1 MLLLLAFRT
10 QLYPDTPPHI
20 RKQRV
25 STQECR
31 GHSGP
36 LTLSTHTGLH
46 PHTPLCLY
54 KHTQQLAEYWGGG
67 LYLLGEEKKK
77 HFWALRNNIITSR
90 CYISHTR
97 FVDPCGPQRAEV
109 ICHVCSL
116 VAASVHIHCFG
127 ITHVPDVDL
136 SVWFLLFSFI
146 WLRRWRPCFP
156 FLWLSKVTSLFP
168 LLLIRCSDWKFLCKI
183 YSFSINQ
190 L

>member
-1 MLLLLAFRT
+1 MSPLPWTPCPSVRWLLSELHCSVCARMLVLLAFRA

-31 GHSGP
+31 GHSDP
-36 LTLSTHTGLH
+36 LTLSTHRLASTHSTVYINTHSSLQSTG
-46 PHTPLCLY
+46 
-54 KHTQQLAEYWGGG
+54 AVDFISWGR
-67 LYLLGEEKKK
+67 KKK

-116 VAASVHIHCFG
+116 VAASVHIHGFG

-136 SVWFLLFSFI
+136 SIWFLLFSFI
-146 WLRRWRPCFP
+146 WPRRWRPCFP
-156 FLWLSKVTSLFP
+156 FLNT
-168 LLLIRCSDWKFLCKI
+168 
-183 YSFSINQ
+183 
-190 L
+190 